1 LLSAGLRPLLTEPAP
16 PGPRGAP
23 ILPQPD
29 PAPRDR
35 RRVVLLGATGSIG
48 RQACAIVAAHPD
60 LFELVGVVAGHD
72 AGGLGEVVRRFR
84 VPRSAVVD
92 PIPGATLPEGCGTGL
107 EAACEIAALDAD
119 VVCVGI
125 SGAAA
130 LRPTLAALDAGTD
143 VATATKEVLVMAGE
157 LVRARAAAT
166 GATVIPVDSEHSA
179 LWQCL
184 RGEDPRSVRRLV
196 LTASGGP
203 FRQRPLDTLAAVTVE
218 EALRHPN
225 WSMGPKITV
234 DSATMMN
241 KGLEIIEAH
250 FLFDMPYERIEVVI
264 HPPSVVHSCV
274 EFCDGATL
282 AQLGLPDMRVP
293 IALALSGG
301 RRLEG
306 VCAPVDLAAASPLEF
321 EEVDPRRFPAVGLAR
336 RAGEAGGGVPCVL
349 NAANEAAV
357 AAFLGG
363 DCRFDEIVPLV
374 ERAVD
379 SAPRPVSPSLEDL
392 VALDGWARDEVG
404 RACAAPTGGRS

>member
-1 LLSAGLRPLLTEPAP
+1 MPGP
-16 PGPRGAP
+16 PGSRGAP
-23 ILPQPD
+23 ILPQPELVSR
-29 PAPRDR
+29 AR

-72 AGGLGEVVRRFR
+72 ATSLGDVVRRFG
-84 VPRSAVVD
+84 VPRSAIVD
-92 PIPGATLPEGCGTGL
+92 PPPGAALPDGCGVGL

-184 RGEDPRSVRRLV
+184 RGEDPASVRRLV

-203 FRQRPLDTLAAVTVE
+203 FRERPLDTLCTVTVE

-250 FLFDMPYERIEVVI
+250 FLFDMPYARIDVVI
-264 HPPSVVHSCV
+264 HPPSVVHSCI

-336 RAGEAGGGVPCVL
+336 RAGEAGGGGPCVL

-357 AAFLGG
+357 AAFLAGA
-363 DCRFDEIVPLV
+363 CRFDEIVPLV

-379 SAPRPVSPSLEDL
+379 AAPRPASPSLDDL
-392 VALDGWARDEVG
+392 VALDGWAREEVG
-404 RACAAPTGGRS
+404 RACAAPTGGRP